1 MPNAF
6 WNRSFATM
14 ARINTGRERW
24 LSRRWL
30 WMMVAFIAV
39 GLMGAKGIPQ
49 GGPGQGLAGPEGT
62 YRTEAW
68 HAFSFLT
75 DPAYSVGEKI
85 ALIMN
90 VVVALAGLAYAF
102 SLIRQVYGADTGTAR
117 MQEIARAVREGADAY
132 LRKQFTVVGILIV
145 IITAVLILIKWPWAL
160 PQGSMAYDDE
170 VQIAVGRG
178 IAFLIGS
185 IFSATVGFVGM
196 RLATAGN
203 LRVAAAAKESFGKAL
218 QIGYRTGTITGMLT
232 DGLGLLGGSLIF
244 LYFGEKAYEALLG
257 FGFGGTLLALFMRVG
272 GGIYTKAADV
282 GADLVGKI
290 EANIPEDDPRNA
302 ATIAD
307 NVGDNVGDCAG
318 MAADIFESYEVTIVA
333 AMILGYA
340 SFGHKGVIFPL
351 LVRSIGVIG
360 SIISTYTVRAGGTG
374 DVKEAMRAV
383 NRGFWL
389 GSAISV
395 GGFIALGLGYLW
407 FDAPYIVNQAVERGL
422 YKDHGFQ
429 LALQQAVKDSR
440 AADPAH
446 WQGVPAM
453 EIVDVG
459 ALQDRLARE
468 KESENLTERERSLQT
483 GREIESYR
491 SIVAANWRHLP
502 EDVRNKLAGES
513 VTVYN
518 RALDGK
524 WQEER
529 GEDGKAKQIALVNK
543 EENGLAQHYV
553 PVNFGLDM
561 RAAWTCLVGIILAI
575 ALNFCT
581 EYWTSTEYEPV
592 KSLAKSCRTGHAT
605 NIIQGIAVGYESTVW
620 ATIVIAGAILAS
632 VLIYA
637 STHSPIFIAFGVAM
651 CGIGMLT
658 LTGNTISMD
667 VFGPVADNANGIGE
681 MGYNKDT
688 NNRDLQPGE
697 PGYMAP
703 EEYRRARQILADLDA
718 VGNTTKAI
726 TKGIAIGSAVIAA
739 VSLFASFVA
748 VMVTGTEEG
757 INSLSTTDFN
767 IEAAK
772 LTVADPYVFIGL
784 LLGGIVPFLFSSM
797 TIRAVG
803 RAAYLIVQE
812 CRTQFRD
819 QEIWAG
825 TKKPD
830 YGRVVAICTGTAQK
844 ELVGPGLLAIFAPLL
859 VGFSMG
865 PYALGGY
872 LAGMILVGQLLA
884 VFMANSGGAWD
895 NAKKTIED
903 QPRTNLTGKGSEAH
917 KASVTGD
924 TVGDPLKDTA
934 GPAINPLIKVMNMVS
949 LLALPVVIQYN
960 LTRGRT
966 NPIIGAGVV
975 LVALVAVGW
984 AWWQSKRESR
994 EMQQMDQEFE
1004 RAAAAAAAPDQ
1015 RTPVGVH

>member
-1 MPNAF
+1 MTRVNSLPRALFGN
-6 WNRSFATM
+6 
-14 ARINTGRERW
+14 
-24 LSRRWL
+24 RWL
-30 WMMVAFIAV
+30 WLMIAFMAI
-39 GLMGAKGIPQ
+39 GLIGATSP
-49 GGPGQGLAGPEGT
+49 AG
-62 YRTEAW
+62 
-68 HAFSFLT
+68 T
-75 DPAYSVGEKI
+75 DPATEASAHHGSWQPFGFMTDPTFSTYERI
-85 ALIMN
+85 ALWLN
-90 VVVALAGLAYAF
+90 VIIALAGLGYA
-102 SLIRQVYGADTGTAR
+102 LMLVKEVYGAPIGTPR
-117 MQEIARAVREGADAY
+117 MQEITRAVREGADAY
-132 LRKQFTVVGILIV
+132 LRRQFTTV
-145 IITAVLILIKWPWAL
+145 AVLIVLVTGVLIFTKQPEGETGWHVP
-160 PQGSMAYDDE
+160 
-170 VQIAVGRG
+170 VGRG
-178 IAFLIGS
+178 IAFLMGS

-244 LYFGEKAYEALLG
+244 LYFGERAYEALLG

-290 EANIPEDDPRNA
+290 EAGIPEDDPRNA

-351 LVRSIGVIG
+351 LVRAIGVIG
-360 SIISTYTVRAGGTG
+360 SIISTYTVRAGDTG

-389 GSAISV
+389 GSAISIA
-395 GGFIALGLGYLW
+395 GFMLLGLGYLR
-407 FDAPYIVNQAVERGL
+407 FDPAYIANQAIERGL
-422 YKDHGFQ
+422 WKETALQERLTQLVKENTALAEAAGVRPGEAVDTQAKVISAWRALPRVETTKNQQAQ
-429 LALQQAVKDSR
+429 LATLDLPSGKKLYQAGQDL
-440 AADPAH
+440 
-446 WQGVPAM
+446 VP
-453 EIVDVG
+453 
-459 ALQDRLARE
+459 L
-468 KESENLTERERSLQT
+468 KE
-483 GREIESYR
+483 
-491 SIVAANWRHLP
+491 
-502 EDVRNKLAGES
+502 
-513 VTVYN
+513 
-518 RALDGK
+518 
-524 WQEER
+524 
-529 GEDGKAKQIALVNK
+529 
-543 EENGLAQHYV
+543 
-553 PVNFGLDM
+553 GLDM

-575 ALNFCT
+575 GLNFCT
-581 EYWTSTEYEPV
+581 EYWTGTEYEPV

-605 NIIQGIAVGYESTVW
+605 NIIQGIAVGYESAVW
-620 ATIVIAGAILAS
+620 AVIIIAVAILAS

-637 STHSPIFIAFGVAM
+637 GTNPIFIAFGVAM

-688 NNRDLQPGE
+688 NNRDLQPGDD
-697 PGYMAP
+697 GYMSP
-703 EEYRRARQILADLDA
+703 DEYKRSRQILADLDA

-739 VSLFASFVA
+739 VSLFASFIA
-748 VMVTGTEEG
+748 VMATGTEEG
-757 INSLSTTDFN
+757 INQLTTQQFF
-767 IEAAK
+767 EGASK

-784 LLGGIVPFLFSSM
+784 LIGGAVPFLFSSM

-819 QEIWAG
+819 KEIWAG

-830 YGRVVAICTGTAQK
+830 YGRVVDICTGTAQK
-844 ELVGPGLLAIFAPLL
+844 ELIGPGLLAIFTPIF
-859 VGFSMG
+859 VGFTMG
-865 PYALGGY
+865 PYALGGF
-872 LAGMILVGQLLA
+872 LAGMILSGQLIA

-903 QPRTNLTGKGSEAH
+903 QPRTRLTGKGSETH

-949 LLALPVVIQYN
+949 LLILPLVIAYN
-960 LTRGRT
+960 LTNGTKDRSVG
-966 NPIIGAGVV
+966 IW
-975 LVALVAVGW
+975 LALIALAAVGW
-984 AWWQSKRESR
+984 SWWQSKRESA
-994 EMQQMDQEFE
+994 EMQQMDEEFA
-1004 RAAAAAAAPDQ
+1004 RAAAAEVEESVKEPAQ
-1015 RTPVGVH
+1015 V